1 MLNNSEKENWD
12 LIIKPKNKWYQIDLA
27 AIWRYRDLLMLLV
40 KRDFISVYKQTILG
54 PVWFFV
60 QPLLTTLTFTVIFG
74 QLANISTDGIPQILF
89 YLAGITLWT
98 YFADCLNNTSNTFIA
113 NAAIFGKV
121 FFPRLVVPVSV
132 LISNLIKLGI
142 QFLLFIIVWVY
153 FVFFTQNNVKP
164 QLQYVWLFPLLILL
178 MAGLGF
184 GFGILVSSLTTKYR
198 DLRFLV
204 TFSVQLMMYASP
216 IVYPLSIT
224 SGKLKTYL
232 LLNPVTSVIEAF
244 KFIFLGNGYLSF
256 YALGYSALF
265 MLVITGVGIV
275 IFNKTEKSFMD
286 TV

>member
-1 MLNNSEKENWD
+1 MNNSEKENWD